1 MRRWRPTPQRPLVFR
16 AVFRARPAF
25 RLVLA
30 LPAQLP
36 ARLRR
41 ARLHRLGLHR
51 LDPQRL
57 DPQRLDLQL
66 LDPLR
71 KPARLP
77 RRQIARLPALPRAR
91 AWGLAH
97 RRRRS

>member
-1 MRRWRPTPQRPLVFR
+1 VLLV
-16 AVFRARPAF
+16 
-25 RLVLA
+25 
-30 LPAQLP
+30 QLP

-41 ARLHRLGLHR
+41 ALPQG
-51 LDPQRL
+51 LDPQLL
-57 DPQRLDLQL
+57 DPQL

-77 RRQIARLPALPRAR
+77 RRQIARLSALPRG
-91 AWGLAH
+91 WGLAR

>member
-1 MRRWRPTPQRPLVFR
+1 MRRWRPAPQLPLVFR
-16 AVFRARPAF
+16 AMFRARPVF
-25 RLVLA
+25 RLVLV
-30 LPAQLP
+30 LLVQLP

-41 ARLHRLGLHR
+41 ALPQGLGLH
-51 LDPQRL
+51 
-57 DPQRLDLQL
+57 RLDLQL

-97 RRRRS
+97 RRS